1 MRKTMVMAAAI
12 LLSLPFPIFAKDRI
26 RIATEGAYPPF
37 NSMTANGEL
46 VGFDVDIAK
55 ALCVE
60 MQRDCDIIA
69 QDWDG
74 IIPGLMNNK
83 YDAVVASMS
92 ITEERLEMI
101 DFTDPYYSNFLSIV
115 GKASDGL
122 TLADLDTRP
131 VGAQRS
137 TIGAQWVEHR
147 FGRRGKVRL
156 YDSTPSGFFD
166 LEAGRIDAFIC
177 DFALAF
183 EWLKEQPELGYI
195 EERLDFDDKVGIG
208 IRKDEGELKAAFN
221 AALKKIRENG
231 TYKSINDKYF
241 TFDIF

>member
-1 MRKTMVMAAAI
+1 MIIVVSI
-12 LLSLPFPIFAKDRI
+12 LLGLPFPTFAQDSI

-55 ALCVE
+55 ALCAE
-60 MQRDCDIIA
+60 MNRECEIIA

-74 IIPGLMNNK
+74 IIPGLINNK

-92 ITEERLEMI
+92 ITEERLEII

-115 GKASDGL
+115 GKTSAGL
-122 TLADLDTRP
+122 TLADLDTRFI
-131 VGAQRS
+131 GAQRS
-137 TIGAQWVEHR
+137 TIGAQWVEDR
-147 FGRRGKVRL
+147 FGRRGSVRL

-177 DFALAF
+177 DFAVAL
-183 EWLKEQPELGYI
+183 EWLKERPELGYV
-195 EERLDFDDKVGIG
+195 EERLDFDDDVGIG
-208 IRKDEGELKAAFN
+208 LRKDEGELKAAFN
-221 AALKKIRENG
+221 AALREIRANG
-231 TYKSINDKYF
+231 TYELINDTYF

>member
-1 MRKTMVMAAAI
+1 MRQTIITAAMI
-12 LLSLPFPIFAKDRI
+12 VLGLPLTAVAQDRL

-55 ALCVE
+55 ALCAE
-60 MQRDCDIIA
+60 MKRECDIIA

-92 ITEERLEMI
+92 ITQERLEMI

-115 GKASDGL
+115 GHASSGL
-122 TLADLDTRP
+122 TLADLDTIT

-137 TIGAQWVEHR
+137 TIGATWVEDR

-177 DFALAF
+177 DFALAL
-183 EWLKEQPELGYI
+183 EYLKDQPNLGYI
-195 EERLDFDDKVGIG
+195 EKRLDFDDKVGIG
-208 IRKDEGELKAAFN
+208 LRKDEGDLKAAFN
-221 AALKKIRENG
+221 QALKAIRENG
-231 TYKSINDKYF
+231 TYEAINDKYF
-241 TFDIF
+241 AFDIF

>member
-1 MRKTMVMAAAI
+1 MKKTIIIVVSI
-12 LLSLPFPIFAKDRI
+12 LLSLPFPIFAQDSI

-46 VGFDVDIAK
+46 VGFDVDIAR
-55 ALCVE
+55 ALCDE
-60 MQRDCDIIA
+60 MNRECEIIA

-74 IIPGLMNNK
+74 IIPSLINNK

-92 ITEERLEMI
+92 ITEERLEII

-115 GKASDGL
+115 GKTSAGL
-122 TLADLDTRP
+122 TLADLDTRFI
-131 VGAQRS
+131 GAQRS
-137 TIGAQWVEHR
+137 TIGAQWVEDR
-147 FGRRGKVRL
+147 FGRRGSVRL

-177 DFALAF
+177 DFAVAL
-183 EWLKEQPELGYI
+183 EWLKERPELGYV
-195 EERLDFDDKVGIG
+195 EERLDFDDDVGIG
-208 IRKDEGELKAAFN
+208 LRKDEVELKAAFN
-221 AALKKIRENG
+221 TALREIRENG
-231 TYKSINDKYF
+231 TYQLINDKYF